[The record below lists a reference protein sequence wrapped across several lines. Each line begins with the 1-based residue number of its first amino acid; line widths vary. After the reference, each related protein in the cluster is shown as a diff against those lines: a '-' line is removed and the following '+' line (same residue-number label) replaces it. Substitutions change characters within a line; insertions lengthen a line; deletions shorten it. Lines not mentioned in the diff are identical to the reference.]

1 MGSATKNFVVSSQ
14 SLQPAPSP
22 LWHPVVSLLPE
33 AAKQY
38 CVEKGRSVSIEAED
52 APPPDHVYF
61 STFGA
66 LGVFI
71 DDSPICVD
79 TVLPGSVWGW
89 DYALGRNPFRAKA
102 LTACEGFLVPA
113 GELRQRMDDLWL
125 ARLLNANGTLRAKRL
140 ASEVACN
147 AMHTCLQRTAK
158 WILRLW
164 RAGAAGNVRITQSD
178 MAEITG
184 FQRTSVNAACGA
196 LQDRGALRIL
206 RGRLQVL
213 DINVLHDIA
222 CGCDGHHHPAP
233 AQHQEKAR
241 PAATYDHR
249 RDSDLVRT

>member
-1 MGSATKNFVVSSQ
+1 MGFATQNYAVSSQ
-14 SLQPAPSP
+14 SLQAAPSP
-22 LWHPVVSLLPE
+22 LWHPVVSLLPD
-33 AAKQY
+33 AAKNF
-38 CVEKGRSVSIEAED
+38 CIERGQIITLEPD
-52 APPPDHVYF
+52 EAPPRDQVFF

-71 DDSPICVD
+71 QDSPICID

-89 DYALGRNPFRAKA
+89 DYAIGRNPFEAKA

-113 GELRQRMDDLWL
+113 GELKQRMDDLWL
-125 ARLLNANGTLRAKRL
+125 SRLMNANGTLRAKRL
-140 ASEVACN
+140 ASEAACN

-158 WILRLW
+158 WISRLW
-164 RAGAAGNVRITQSD
+164 RAGAGGNVKITQSD

-213 DINVLHDIA
+213 DIDALAAIA
-222 CGCDGHHHPAP
+222 CGCDGHHHAPAP
-233 AQHQEKAR
+233 KAEEKPR
-241 PAATYDHR
+241 VVATHKRMDER
-249 RDSDLVRT
+249 DLVRT

>member
-1 MGSATKNFVVSSQ
+1 MGSATQNFAVGSQ
-14 SLQPAPSP
+14 SLQAPPSA

-33 AAKQY
+33 AAKQF
-38 CVEKGRSVSIEAED
+38 CTEKGRIISIEADE
-52 APPPDHVYF
+52 APPLDHVYF
-61 STFGA
+61 ATFGA
-66 LGVFI
+66 MGVFI

-89 DYALGRNPFRAKA
+89 DYAIGRNPFRAKA

-113 GELRQRMDDLWL
+113 VELGQRMDDLWL

-140 ASEVACN
+140 ASETACN

-158 WILRLW
+158 WIARLW
-164 RAGAAGNVRITQSD
+164 RAGAAGNVKITQSD

-213 DINVLHDIA
+213 DIDVLCDIA
-222 CGCDGHHHPAP
+222 CGCDGHHHVAPPAARPKAQPAP
-233 AQHQEKAR
+233 SIKPVR
-241 PAATYDHR
+241 VP
-249 RDSDLVRT
+249 DLVRT